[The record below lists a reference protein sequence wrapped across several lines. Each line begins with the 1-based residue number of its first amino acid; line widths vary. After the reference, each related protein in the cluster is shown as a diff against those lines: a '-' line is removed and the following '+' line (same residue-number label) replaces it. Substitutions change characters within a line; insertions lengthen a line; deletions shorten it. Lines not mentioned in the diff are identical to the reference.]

1 MRSSGGCLIRLLARP
16 DFIAGKD
23 PRGILAMFLSLDST
37 LQPGKQSFQ
46 PFNLSFRI
54 LLQICKLSKD
64 KNK

>member
-37 LQPGKQSFQ
+37 LQPGKQSF
-46 PFNLSFRI
+46 
-54 LLQICKLSKD
+54 
-64 KNK
+64 